1 MGPGEGC
8 WDPSPA
14 TPSVPEYKAFLPL
27 NLSVLIYKMGTQQ
40 MADVQLGTQQNTE
53 LVPSLPR
60 PLGRAS
66 DFRERRM
73 GSLAGSPQP
82 CLWEEQGLL
91 VRGPVE

>member
-1 MGPGEGC
+1 
-8 WDPSPA
+8 
-14 TPSVPEYKAFLPL
+14 
-27 NLSVLIYKMGTQQ
+27 

-73 GSLAGSPQP
+73 GSLARSPQP